1 MSDKTAGL
9 LYSKGLELALS
20 WSSTHGRKPHIA
32 LINGICHAELKALG
46 EFSADL
52 IVQQQRRDECLN
64 LQRAGYTITRQI
76 RHGDFDVVLVL
87 AGRQREQTLGWLA
100 EGAKLLGDD
109 GRDGYLA
116 LCAANSMGAK
126 GYETRLKALA
136 CVRVISKSKC
146 RFSLISGRDIT
157 DSRLLDE
164 WLAAAAPRML
174 PDSGLISCPGVFS
187 WDRPD
192 AGSRLLLDY
201 LPENLAGR
209 GMDLGCG
216 NGFLSRHVL
225 ENFTAIREWH
235 AVDVDATALH
245 CAQQNLRDFSDA
257 HADIHICTHWLDATR
272 EALPGGL
279 DVVLMNPPFHKDRAD
294 CVALGQAMIKAA
306 MCSLKPA
313 GRLLLVANRHLPYEL
328 ALYQGFDRV
337 QTLFEGDGYKVM
349 QCDGVV

>member
-1 MSDKTAGL
+1 MTEKMAGL
-9 LYSKGLELALS
+9 LYSKGLALARS
-20 WSSTHGRKPHIA
+20 WASAHGRKPRIA
-32 LINGICHAELKALG
+32 IINGVFHAELKALG
-46 EFSADL
+46 EFSAEL

-76 RHGDFDVVLVL
+76 RHGDFDVVLIL

-100 EGAKLLGDD
+100 AGAKLLGDAD
-109 GRDGYLA
+109 GGYLA

-126 GYETRLKALA
+126 GYETRLKQLA
-136 CVRVISKSKC
+136 PVRVSSKSKC
-146 RFSLISGRDIT
+146 RFSLISGRDIA
-157 DSRLLDE
+157 DSQLLDD

-174 PDSGLISCPGVFS
+174 PESGLISCPGVFS

-192 AGSRLLLDY
+192 AGSRLLLEH

-216 NGFLSRHVL
+216 NAYLSRHVL
-225 ENFTAIREWH
+225 EDFAAIREWH
-235 AVDVDATALH
+235 AVDVDAMAVH
-245 CAQQNLRDFSDA
+245 CAEQNLRDFSDT
-257 HADIHICTHWLDATR
+257 HADVHICTHWLDATR
-272 EALPGGL
+272 EALPGNL

-294 CVALGQAMIKAA
+294 CVALGQAMIAAA
-306 MCSLKPA
+306 MRSLKPA

-328 ALYQGFDRV
+328 ALYQGFDFV

-349 QCDGVV
+349 QCDGVT